1 LAVASSSNAY
11 AIPFS
16 SCSRLLQSKQVVKE
30 QDQQI
35 IFVVEKG
42 YLRHSF
48 QRMLGIEVAKK
59 CVVDQLFFY
68 YQNFHPKTILK
79 FLNSKIELFL
89 ETFSH

>member
-1 LAVASSSNAY
+1 MAVASSSNAY

-42 YLRHSF
+42 YLR
-48 QRMLGIEVAKK
+48 
-59 CVVDQLFFY
+59 QLPKDAWDRGCKEMRSWSTFFLLPKFSPKNDIKIFKFKDWIVFG
-68 YQNFHPKTILK
+68 NF
-79 FLNSKIELFL
+79 
-89 ETFSH
+89 